1 MVSTIISC
9 TATLHQINHE
19 YITTSAPQR
28 DFAKVAG
35 LDTAQHSGL
44 HRRKHRANKL
54 ALHICQV

>member
-9 TATLHQINHE
+9 TATLHQIKHE

-35 LDTAQHSGL
+35 LNKAQHSACIEEKIEL
-44 HRRKHRANKL
+44 
-54 ALHICQV
+54 